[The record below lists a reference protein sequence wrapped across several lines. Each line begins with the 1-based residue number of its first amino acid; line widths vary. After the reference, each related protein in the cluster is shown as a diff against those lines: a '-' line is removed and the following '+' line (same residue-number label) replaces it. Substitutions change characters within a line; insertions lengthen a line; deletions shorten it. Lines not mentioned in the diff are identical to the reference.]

1 MENQLGTLTI
11 RAMVCFSPMEGNK
24 RQMVKS
30 VTLETIPNVTRPQ
43 AKGYFLDFKGSNQ
56 ELKQVTGEWVAYR
69 ALFF

>member
-11 RAMVCFSPMEGNK
+11 RAMICFSPMEGNK

-30 VTLETIPNVTRPQ
+30 VTLETIQSVTRQQ

-56 ELKQVTGEWVAYR
+56 ELKQVTGKWVAR
-69 ALFF
+69 ELFF